1 MADLQQF
8 KRRSVHTA
16 QRPVVNPAGRRS
28 SVTMLETTGLVR
40 LMGSDL
46 LTIRVDLD

>member
-1 MADLQQF
+1 M
-8 KRRSVHTA
+8 
-16 QRPVVNPAGRRS
+16 
-28 SVTMLETTGLVR
+28 TMLETTGLVR